1 MAASFLVEIRLPP
14 RHLAG
19 PLLASVA
26 HVSPVRLA
34 CAACLTC
41 SCIPHPRRCAVRRT
55 HRTHRTHRTT
65 EPEVP
70 HLDALV
76 LGPPLYPSS

>member
-1 MAASFLVEIRLPP
+1 MAASFPVELRLTL

-55 HRTHRTHRTT
+55 RRTHRTT
-65 EPEVP
+65 EPEAP
-70 HLDALV
+70 HLDALF